1 MGVEFDRL
9 AIEIPITF
17 MEEITPQELLGHVT
31 TAAKKKYGGGESVVE
46 AFVSTEQLLLAIED
60 ALKARIPPEEINKA
74 LDEGKGL
81 KSK

>member
-9 AIEIPITF
+9 AIEIPVAF

-46 AFVSTEQLLLAIED
+46 ALASTEQLLFAIED
-60 ALKARIPPEEINKA
+60 ALKAAIPHWKINNA
-74 LDEGKGL
+74 IDEGKGF
-81 KSK
+81 KG